1 MVKRKVIN
9 INEELCNGCG
19 NCIPNCPEGALQI
32 IDGKARLVSD
42 LFCDGLGACIGE
54 CPAGAITTEERE
66 ALPYDEGK
74 VMENIVKQGINV
86 IKAHLRHLKS
96 HNEKEYLQQA
106 LDYLKEKNIEIPDD
120 FKEETIM
127 KEETEKEDNTGCGA
141 SGVCP
146 SSKVEDFTD
155 KEKSHKVEPGI
166 WKAPLSENPE
176 NKIIKKTQLNHWPIQ
191 IKLVPPNAPFLQ
203 NSSLLIAADC
213 VPFTHPDFHE
223 KFLKG
228 KVLLIGCPKFDDAQ
242 FYLQRISDIV
252 SSNDIKS
259 ITVVYMEVPCC
270 FGLISIAQEAIKRSG
285 KIIPFVAVKISIRGE
300 II

>member
-19 NCIPNCPEGALQI
+19 SCIPNCPEGALQI

-54 CPAGAITTEERE
+54 CPVGAIATEERE
-66 ALPYDEGK
+66 ALPYDEK
-74 VMENIVKQGINV
+74 RVMDNIAEQGINV
-86 IKAHLRHLKS
+86 INAHLRHLKD
-96 HNEKEYLQQA
+96 HNETEYLRQA

-120 FKEETIM
+120 FKEESI
-127 KEETEKEDNTGCGA
+127 KEENSEKEKNTECGS

-146 SSKVEDFTD
+146 GSRIADFTD
-155 KEKSHKVEPGI
+155 KEKTHKVEPGI
-166 WKAPLSENPE
+166 WKTPLSEMPE
-176 NKIIKKTQLNHWPIQ
+176 EEIVKKTQLKHWPIQ

-252 SSNDIKS
+252 SNNDIKS

-285 KIIPFVAVKISIRGE
+285 RIIPFVAVKISIKGE

>member
-1 MVKRKVIN
+1 MAKRKVIN

-54 CPAGAITTEERE
+54 CPVGAITTEERE
-66 ALPYDEGK
+66 ALPYDEKK
-74 VMENIVKQGINV
+74 VMENIVKQGENV
-86 IKAHLRHLKS
+86 IKAHLKHLKD
-96 HNEKEYLQQA
+96 HNEKEYLKQA
-106 LDYLKEKNIEIPDD
+106 FDYLKVNGIEIPDD
-120 FKEETIM
+120 FKDGRILE
-127 KEETEKEDNTGCGA
+127 EETEKDENTGCA
-141 SGVCP
+141 SSGVCP
-146 SSKVEDFTD
+146 GSQISDFTN

-166 WKAPLSENPE
+166 WKKAFDENPE
-176 NKIIKKTQLNHWPIQ
+176 NEIRKTQLNHWPIQ

-252 SSNDIKS
+252 SNNDIKS

-285 KIIPFVAVKISIRGE
+285 KIIPFVAVKISIKGE